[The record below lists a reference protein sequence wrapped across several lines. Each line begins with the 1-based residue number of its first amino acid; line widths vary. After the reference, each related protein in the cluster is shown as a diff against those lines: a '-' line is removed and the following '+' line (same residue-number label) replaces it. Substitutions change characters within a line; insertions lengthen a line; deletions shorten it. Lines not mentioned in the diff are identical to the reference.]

1 MQLAQ
6 AKRRETLT
14 TFGIYY
20 DDDYDYEQHLRDVD
34 EINKVEPDRDVE
46 LFRVGATA
54 KVCVVLQSVG
64 HGPCGYRVLG
74 VIIGY
79 YLAYFPCSRC

>member
-1 MQLAQ
+1 MDE
-6 AKRRETLT
+6 AKRRERLT

-34 EINKVEPDRDVE
+34 DLNKMEPDRDVEE

-54 KVCVVLQSVG
+54 KV
-64 HGPCGYRVLG
+64 
-74 VIIGY
+74 
-79 YLAYFPCSRC
+79 